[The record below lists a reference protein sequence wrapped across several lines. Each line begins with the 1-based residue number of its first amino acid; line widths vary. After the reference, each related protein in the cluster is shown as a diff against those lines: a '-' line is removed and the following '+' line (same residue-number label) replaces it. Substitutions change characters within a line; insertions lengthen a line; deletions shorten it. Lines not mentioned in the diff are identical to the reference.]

1 MHDQRCPLCRTDVS
15 EWIRRH
21 LFERDSEADQAEQML
36 DCMLSFVSPDRVRS
50 VRESISSARSD
61 EARRTAALQLFQEAV
76 QAADAAIPPDA

>member
-36 DCMLSFVSPDRVRS
+36 ACMLSFVSPDRVRS
-50 VRESISSARSD
+50 IRESISSIGSD
-61 EARRTAALQLFQEAV
+61 EAKRAAALQMLQEAA
-76 QAADAAIPPDA
+76 QAAGAAIPRNA